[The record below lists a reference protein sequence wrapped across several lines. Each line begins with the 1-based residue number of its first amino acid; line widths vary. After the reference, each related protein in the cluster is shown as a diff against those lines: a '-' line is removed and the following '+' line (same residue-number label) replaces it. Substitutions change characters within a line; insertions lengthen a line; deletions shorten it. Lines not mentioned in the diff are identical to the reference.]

1 MRARAILSQ
10 LTKICVCTGLG
21 AEYEG
26 GKYVSYPSDTMTPVD
41 AAEDDSCT
49 LIGEYSGTKQVW
61 KCSERHGNN
70 CEEER
75 IDGEKAW
82 VCYV

>member
-1 MRARAILSQ
+1 
-10 LTKICVCTGLG
+10 
-21 AEYEG
+21 
-26 GKYVSYPSDTMTPVD
+26 MTPVD